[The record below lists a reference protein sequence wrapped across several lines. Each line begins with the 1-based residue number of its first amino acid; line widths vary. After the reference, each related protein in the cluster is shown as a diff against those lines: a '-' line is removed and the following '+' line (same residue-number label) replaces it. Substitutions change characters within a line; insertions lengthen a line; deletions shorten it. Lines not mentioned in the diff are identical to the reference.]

1 MAIRNPV
8 VEMLGERTLRVTWAG
23 LLNGDQGAPVD
34 LPAFADR
41 SMQVVGTFGTGGSVS
56 MEGSNDGINFAALSD
71 PRGGALAITSARLEQ
86 VEDCAYRTRPSVT
99 AGDGT
104 TNLTVILFARK
115 AF

>member
-8 VEMLGERTLRVTWAG
+8 VEMLGERTLRVTWSG

-41 SMQVVGTFGTGGSVS
+41 SVQVVGTFGSGGAVS
-56 MEGSNDGINFAALSD
+56 MEGSNDGNNFSAVSD
-71 PRGGALAITSARLEQ
+71 PRGSALVITTARIEQ
-86 VEDCAYRTRPSVT
+86 IEDCVYRTRPNIT
-99 AGDGT
+99 GGDGT
-104 TNLTVILFARK
+104 TNLTVVLFARK